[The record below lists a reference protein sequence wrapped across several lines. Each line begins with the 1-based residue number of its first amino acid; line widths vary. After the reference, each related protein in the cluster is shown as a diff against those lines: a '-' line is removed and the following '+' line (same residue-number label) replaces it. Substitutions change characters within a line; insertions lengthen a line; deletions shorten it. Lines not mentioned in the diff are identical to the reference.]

1 MDAFHPVAFLNAVV
15 YSLLGILIFMLA
27 FFLIDRLTPYHL
39 WKEIVDDKNVA
50 LAILVGSM
58 SIGMCMI
65 IAMAV
70 Q

>member
-1 MDAFHPVAFLNAVV
+1 MDAFHPIALLNAVV

-39 WKEIVDDKNVA
+39 WKEIVDDKIVA